1 MKEVTIVGE
10 ISPAKTILRSSL
22 DLTFCV
28 KDLLPKE
35 LNVGNIG
42 TTDLVVYIA
51 ESVDEKVFERLRIS
65 HKSLILVSAEDAENT
80 DLYIPIANFQN
91 FLTEKILEGVRLI
104 KDFSDRSIISNLSE
118 DHLRVLNLL
127 TAGGS
132 EEDNLKDLGFGR
144 SKYFTIKKELRIY
157 LGANKNWQLA
167 VQASQ
172 LA

>member
-1 MKEVTIVGE
+1 MKELTIVGE

-22 DLTFCV
+22 DLSFCI
-28 KDLLPKE
+28 KDLLPRE

-42 TTDLVVYIA
+42 TTDSVIYIA
-51 ESVDEKVFERLRIS
+51 ESVDEQVFERLRIGY
-65 HKSLILVSAEDAENT
+65 KSLILVSVQDVKSA
-80 DLYIPIANFQN
+80 DLYLPIANFQD
-91 FLTEKILEGVRLI
+91 FLCEKILEGVRLI
-104 KDFSDRSIISNLSE
+104 KDFSDRSIVSDLSE

-127 TAGGS
+127 TAGRS
-132 EEDNLKDLGFGR
+132 EEENLKDLGFGR
-144 SKYFTIKKELRIY
+144 SKYFAIKRELRIY